1 MYIKLDGKIV
11 SELVPDVDPALPNV
25 PIEERYPADFI
36 AELLHVEDSTEVEA
50 GMEYDAETGGFGY
63 PESDIPTDNITEEI
77 AEDADGIT
85 QAEINL
91 EVEYRLAC
99 LELGI
104 N

>member
-36 AELLHVEDSTEVEA
+36 AELMHIKDGTEVEV

-63 PESDIPTDNITEEI
+63 PESDIRTDVTEEI
-77 AEDADGIT
+77 VEDTGGIT

-91 EVEYRLAC
+91 DVEYRLAC
-99 LELGI
+99 IELGI

>member
-11 SELVPDVDPALPNV
+11 LELIPDIDPAFPDV
-25 PIEERYPADFI
+25 PIEERYPAEFI
-36 AELLHVEDSTEVEA
+36 AELLHVEDGTDVET
-50 GMEYDAETGGFGY
+50 GMEYDAKTNSFGY
-63 PESDIPTDNITEEI
+63 HEATVSP
-77 AEDADGIT
+77 DADEETVEDTGGIT